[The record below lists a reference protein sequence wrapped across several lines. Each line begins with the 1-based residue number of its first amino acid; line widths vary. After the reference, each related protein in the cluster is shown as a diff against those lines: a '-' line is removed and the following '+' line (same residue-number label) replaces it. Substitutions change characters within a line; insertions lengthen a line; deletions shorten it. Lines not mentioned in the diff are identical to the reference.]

1 MNEKRTAPEILLKQI
16 SRAVYFPFIPLHTF
30 NFSSSKIHFS
40 NRFFR
45 FSNKLLP
52 VYDKAYYIYT
62 GFQ

>member
-1 MNEKRTAPEILLKQI
+1 MNEKRTALEICFNKI
-16 SRAVYFPFIPLHTF
+16 SGAVLFSFIPLHTF
-30 NFSSSKIHFS
+30 NFSSSKTHFS

>member
-1 MNEKRTAPEILLKQI
+1 M
-16 SRAVYFPFIPLHTF
+16 
-30 NFSSSKIHFS
+30 SKIFSLDSSASKTHFS